1 MSSELGRRVAVVA
14 LAAALSLTVLAE
26 PSFAG
31 HGGEANSGTP
41 DNADHFVDRNSVT
54 GKLDNA
60 VQHGIAQLD
69 VSDMNATLSGSGD
82 VEVYDA
88 YYGTAGD

>member
-54 GKLDNA
+54 GKWTMRSN
-60 VQHGIAQLD
+60 
-69 VSDMNATLSGSGD
+69 MGSLNSMSPI
-82 VEVYDA
+82 
-88 YYGTAGD
+88 

>member
-1 MSSELGRRVAVVA
+1 MGAKV
-14 LAAALSLTVLAE
+14 
-26 PSFAG
+26 
-31 HGGEANSGTP
+31 NSGTP

-88 YYGTAGD
+88 YYGTSGTGTGFAGGPIVKTGLSSTSTATSTTFDTT